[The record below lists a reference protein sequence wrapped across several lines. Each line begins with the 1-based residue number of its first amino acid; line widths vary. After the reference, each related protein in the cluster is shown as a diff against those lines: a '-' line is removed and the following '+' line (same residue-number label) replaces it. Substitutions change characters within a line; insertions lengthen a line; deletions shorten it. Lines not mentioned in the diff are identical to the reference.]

1 MKWYVLYGFKIDD
14 KDETGFLALNPV
26 GSKNG
31 IYKIIDDAELALK
44 LPSKNVKRVR
54 GFGTPA
60 KWRDFFN
67 SEAELSEWKFHLTK
81 TSAPK

>member
-1 MKWYVLYGFKIDD
+1 MKWYALHGFKVED
-14 KDETGFLALNPV
+14 KNETGFLALNTV
-26 GSKNG
+26 KSKGG
-31 IYKIIDDAELALK
+31 IYKIVDDVKLALK
-44 LPSKNVKRVR
+44 LPSKNVKRIK

-67 SEAELSEWKFHLTK
+67 SETELSEWKFHLMK